1 MQLLVTRRWHEVGK
15 LPDRD
20 RLLWLIRTYYLV
32 VCVCVCARARA
43 CVCMFVF
50 VCARVRVYMCVCIYI
65 CMYACIR
72 MYVYIHTYI
81 HTYKLHLLALRRWSE
96 VGGGRVRDRRAEEEV
111 LLCGPILRRY

>member
-1 MQLLVTRRWHEVGK
+1 VQLLVTRRWHEVGK

-20 RLLWLIRTYYLV
+20 RLLWLIKTYYLC

-43 CVCMFVF
+43 CVCMFVL
-50 VCARVRVYMCVCIYI
+50 VRARVRVYMCVCIYI

-81 HTYKLHLLALRRWSE
+81 HIKCTSWRCVAGAKW
-96 VGGGRVRDRRAEEEV
+96 GGGEFATGAPRRRSCFVA
-111 LLCGPILRRY
+111 LY